1 MLYYKT
7 YELSDLHDWVVFIHG
22 AGGSSSVW
30 YKQVKEFKKHFNVLL
45 IDLRGHGKSRNPLIL
60 NKKYSFDNVSL
71 DIIEVLDHIN
81 INKAHFVG
89 ISLGTILIRNIAE
102 IDPTRVKTMVLGGAV
117 IRLNTRVK
125 TLIWLGNLSKRF
137 IPYMW
142 LYKFFAW
149 CLMPKKRHHE
159 SRILFVNQAKKLC
172 QKEFIKWFKLTNDV
186 APLLV
191 YFEENKV
198 NTPTLYVMGQED
210 YMFLYSV
217 EEVVKKSKQ
226 ARLEVIQDSGHV
238 CNVDQPELFNQISI
252 EFIKGYCKQSVPK
265 AVPLAT

>member
-1 MLYYKT
+1 MLYYKS
-7 YELSDLHDWVVFIHG
+7 YELSDFHEWVVFIHG

-45 IDLRGHGKSRNPLIL
+45 IDLRGHGKSRNPKIL
-60 NKKYSFDNVSL
+60 NRKYSFDNVSR
-71 DIIEVLDHIN
+71 DIIEILDHIN
-81 INKAHFVG
+81 IKEAHFVG

-102 IDPTRVKTMVLGGAV
+102 INPNRVKSMILGGAI

-125 TLIWLGNLSKRF
+125 TLISLGNFSKKI

-159 SRILFVNQAKKLC
+159 SRMLFVNQAKKLC
-172 QKEFIKWFKLTNDV
+172 QKEFIKWFKLTSDV
-186 APLLV
+186 VPLLV
-191 YFEENKV
+191 QFEENKV
-198 NTPTLYVMGQED
+198 DIPTLYVMGQED
-210 YMFLYSV
+210 YMFLYPV

-238 CNVDQPELFNQISI
+238 CNVDKPEIFNQVSI
-252 EFIKGYCKQSVPK
+252 EFLLKLYKSKVALP
-265 AVPLAT
+265 

>member
-1 MLYYKT
+1 MLYYKE
-7 YELSDLHDWVVFIHG
+7 YRLAKSDEWVVFVHG

-45 IDLRGHGKSRNPLIL
+45 IDLRGHGKSRNPIVL
-60 NKKYSFDNVSL
+60 NKKYSFDNVSR
-71 DIIEVLDHIN
+71 DIIEVLDHKN
-81 INKAHFVG
+81 IKKAHFVG
-89 ISLGTILIRNIAE
+89 ISLGTILIRNIGE
-102 IDPTRVKTMVLGGAV
+102 IDPSRVQSMVLGGAV

-125 TLIWLGNLSKRF
+125 TLISLGNLTKKI

-191 YFEENKV
+191 HFEENKV
-198 NTPTLYVMGQED
+198 DIPTLYVMGQED
-210 YMFLYSV
+210 YMFLYGAQQM
-217 EEVVKKSKQ
+217 VKNSEQ
-226 ARLEVIQDSGHV
+226 AQLEVIKDSGHV
-238 CNVDQPELFNQISI
+238 CNVEKPEEFNDVSI
-252 EFIKGYCKQSVPK
+252 DFLKGICNQR
-265 AVPLAT
+265 AVMSS